1 MLYLTAFG
9 RSIIIIVLG
18 FLGLLFLLVHPQIEI
33 VDLILHLHSP
43 ECEHT
48 EGAQGMWA
56 EN

>member
-9 RSIIIIVLG
+9 RGVIIIVLG

-33 VDLILHLHSP
+33 VDLILHLHSS